1 MELRR
6 KQVRNAFQL
15 LLTAQGTP
23 CILAGDEFFNSQK
36 GNNNVYCQDNE
47 TGWVN
52 WNRLK
57 SDDSLFR
64 YVKELIAFRKNHLCM
79 HRAEELNGMDR
90 TACGMPDV
98 SYHGESAWQVK
109 AEVSSRQLG
118 VLYCGVELEDEAC
131 FIAYNMH
138 WIPHSY
144 ALPSPGKGR
153 KWYLAADTRRGV
165 LETPELSVEQKN
177 IELEERSIAL
187 LVSKKTEET
196 PKSRRSSVGSARK
209 SEGKTAGS
217 PEQKADPGSKKKPA
231 ESGDGNEG
239 GAPLLHDHKA

>member
-1 MELRR
+1 
-6 KQVRNAFQL
+6 
-15 LLTAQGTP
+15 
-23 CILAGDEFFNSQK
+23 
-36 GNNNVYCQDNE
+36 
-47 TGWVN
+47 
-52 WNRLK
+52 
-57 SDDSLFR
+57 
-64 YVKELIAFRKNHLCM
+64 
-79 HRAEELNGMDR
+79 
-90 TACGMPDV
+90 
-98 SYHGESAWQVK
+98 
-109 AEVSSRQLG
+109 
-118 VLYCGVELEDEAC
+118 
-131 FIAYNMH
+131 MH

-153 KWYLAADTRRGV
+153 KGYLAADTRRGV

-217 PEQKADPGSKKKPA
+217 PERKADPGSKKKPA